1 MANLLSS
8 VRGQFALL
16 GALII
21 SVMLMLSLSGY
32 YQIDKMNA
40 GSELGIGFSETETRL
55 LTALENAHVHFKIQI
70 QEWKNIL
77 IRGNDA
83 AAFEKHLKGFN
94 EEEAKVRK
102 LLADAA
108 AEMPKLNLPATEV
121 NAIAAAHNKLGENYR
136 QALKSF
142 NAAEADAGK
151 KVDVLVKGMDR
162 ETSDSMATFVA
173 GFETSVFKR
182 LGEERA
188 ALKASFRSTIQVFA
202 AIAVLGIVAG
212 AVLILFIFRNLMR
225 ALGGEPLYAMEVVK
239 KVADGDLLVQISLQ
253 RDDETSLL
261 ANVRGMVQ
269 RLASI
274 IGEVRGTSDAL
285 AMASEQVSASAQAL
299 SQSASEQA
307 ASVEETSA
315 SMEEM
320 ASSVS
325 QNSENARVTDGI
337 ANQSAKSAV
346 DGGEAVRSTVAAMK
360 KIAEKISIIDDIAY
374 QTNLLAL
381 NAAIEGARAGEHG
394 KGFAVV
400 AAEVRKLAE
409 RSQVAAQE
417 IGELAASSV
426 SLAERAGTLLN
437 EMVPS
442 IRKTADLVQEIASS
456 SAEQSSGVAQISTA
470 INQVSQATQQNA
482 SASEELSS
490 TAEEM
495 SSQAM
500 ALQDLM
506 AHFRTANAR
515 VASVS
520 SSAMP
525 RARPGGGAGVASRI
539 LVPDPEQNI
548 DESRFERF

>member
-1 MANLLSS
+1 MPSLNLS
-8 VRGQFALL
+8 A
-16 GALII
+16 AE
-21 SVMLMLSLSGY
+21 
-32 YQIDKMNA
+32 IDA
-40 GSELGIGFSETETRL
+40 I
-55 LTALENAHVHFKIQI
+55 ANAHK
-70 QEWKNIL
+70 
-77 IRGNDA
+77 
-83 AAFEKHLKGFN
+83 
-94 EEEAKVRK
+94 
-102 LLADAA
+102 
-108 AEMPKLNLPATEV
+108 
-121 NAIAAAHNKLGENYR
+121 KLGENYR
-136 QALKSF
+136 EALKSF
-142 NAAEADAGK
+142 RHDDAESGE
-151 KVDVLVKGMDR
+151 KVDELVKGMDR
-162 ETSDSMATFVA
+162 EASSSMEAFID
-173 GFETSVFKR
+173 GFEVRVMKR

-188 ALKASFRSTIQVFA
+188 EINVSFRSAVQMFV
-202 AIAVLGIVAG
+202 AIALLGIVSG
-212 AVLILFIFRNLMR
+212 AALILFIFRSLMR
-225 ALGGEPLYAMEVVK
+225 VLGGEPLYAMSVVQ
-239 KVADGDLLVQISLQ
+239 KVADGDLLVQIDLQ
-253 RDDETSLL
+253 RGDESSLL

-315 SMEEM
+315 AMEEM

-417 IGELAASSV
+417 IGELAGSSV
-426 SLAERAGTLLN
+426 GLAERAGVLLN

-442 IRKTADLVQEIASS
+442 IRKTADLVQEIASA

-515 VASVS
+515 AASAGVL
-520 SSAMP
+520 P
-525 RARPGGGAGVASRI
+525 RARAPGVANRI
-539 LVPDPEQNI
+539 AVVDGGQDV
-548 DESRFERF
+548 DETRFERF

>member
-1 MANLLSS
+1 MGNLLGS
-8 VRGQFALL
+8 VRGQFVLL
-16 GALII
+16 GALIVG
-21 SVMLMLSLSGY
+21 VMTMLSLSGY
-32 YQIDKMNA
+32 YQINKMNE
-40 GSELGIGFSETETRL
+40 GSKISIGFSETETRL
-55 LTALENAHVHFKIQI
+55 LTDLENAHVSFKIQI

-83 AAFEKHLKGFN
+83 AAFEKHFKGFS
-94 EEEAKVRK
+94 EEEAKVQK

-108 AEMPKLNLPATEV
+108 VELPKLDLPATEV
-121 NAIAAAHNKLGENYR
+121 NAIAEAHRKLGENYR

-142 NAAEADAGK
+142 SAAEPDAGK
-151 KVDVLVKGMDR
+151 KVDILVRGMDR
-162 ETSDSMATFVA
+162 ETSDTMAAFVS
-173 GFETSVFKR
+173 GFEARVFKR
-182 LGEERA
+182 LGEERGS
-188 ALKASFRSTIQVFA
+188 LNSSFRSTIQVFA
-202 AIAVLGIVAG
+202 AIAVLGIIVG
-212 AVLILFIFRNLMR
+212 AALILFIFRNLMR
-225 ALGGEPLYAMEVVK
+225 VLGGEPQYATDIVQ
-239 KVADGDLLVQISLQ
+239 KVADGDLLVQIDLK
-253 RDDETSLL
+253 RGDESSLL

-315 SMEEM
+315 AMEEM

-417 IGELAASSV
+417 IGELAGSSV
-426 SLAERAGTLLN
+426 GLAERAGVLLN

-442 IRKTADLVQEIASS
+442 IRKTADLVQEIASA

-515 VASVS
+515 SASNAALPRTRAPGFANRVAVVD
-520 SSAMP
+520 
-525 RARPGGGAGVASRI
+525 GG
-539 LVPDPEQNI
+539 LDI
-548 DESRFERF
+548 DETRFERF